1 MQNKINNSDLI
12 NTIDIIN
19 QYLLG
24 NENLQSLQETISKL
38 NNNLQTKQKYNW
50 IIK

>member
-1 MQNKINNSDLI
+1 MQSNINNSDLI

-38 NNNLQTKQKYNW
+38 NNKLQTK
-50 IIK
+50 

>member
-12 NTIDIIN
+12 TTIDIIN

-38 NNNLQTKQKYNW
+38 NNNLQTK
-50 IIK
+50 

>member
-1 MQNKINNSDLI
+1 MQSNLNSDLI

-24 NENLQSLQETISKL
+24 NENIQSLQETISKL
-38 NNNLQTKQKYNW
+38 NNKINK
-50 IIK
+50 

>member
-1 MQNKINNSDLI
+1 MQSNINNSDLI

-24 NENLQSLQETISKL
+24 NENINSLQETISKL
-38 NNNLQTKQKYNW
+38 NNILQTK
-50 IIK
+50 

>member
-38 NNNLQTKQKYNW
+38 NNNLQTK
-50 IIK
+50 

>member
-1 MQNKINNSDLI
+1 MQSNINNSDLI

-24 NENLQSLQETISKL
+24 NENINSLQETISKL
-38 NNNLQTKQKYNW
+38 NNNLQTK
-50 IIK
+50 

>member
-1 MQNKINNSDLI
+1 MQSNINNSDLI

-38 NNNLQTKQKYNW
+38 NNNLQTK
-50 IIK
+50 

>member
-1 MQNKINNSDLI
+1 MQSNLI

-24 NENLQSLQETISKL
+24 NENIDSLKETISEL
-38 NNNLQTKQKYNW
+38 NNILQTK
-50 IIK
+50 

>member
-1 MQNKINNSDLI
+1 MQSNFNNSDLI

-38 NNNLQTKQKYNW
+38 NNNLQTK
-50 IIK
+50 

>member
-1 MQNKINNSDLI
+1 MQSNINNSDLI

-38 NNNLQTKQKYNW
+38 NTFYKQNN
-50 IIK
+50 IAIG

>member
-1 MQNKINNSDLI
+1 MQSNLI

-24 NENLQSLQETISKL
+24 NENIDSLKETISKL
-38 NNNLQTKQKYNW
+38 NNILQTK
-50 IIK
+50 

>member
-1 MQNKINNSDLI
+1 MQSNINNSDLI

-24 NENLQSLQETISKL
+24 NENLHSLQETISKL
-38 NNNLQTKQKYNW
+38 NNKLQTK
-50 IIK
+50 

>member
-1 MQNKINNSDLI
+1 MQNNFNNSDLI

-38 NNNLQTKQKYNW
+38 NNKINK
-50 IIK
+50 

>member
-1 MQNKINNSDLI
+1 MQTNFNNSDLI
-12 NTIDIIN
+12 TTIDIIN

-38 NNNLQTKQKYNW
+38 NNKINK
-50 IIK
+50 

>member
-1 MQNKINNSDLI
+1 MQNTINNSDLI

-38 NNNLQTKQKYNW
+38 NNKLQTK
-50 IIK
+50 

>member
-19 QYLLG
+19 QFLLG

-38 NNNLQTKQKYNW
+38 NNKINK
-50 IIK
+50 

>member
-19 QYLLG
+19 QYLHG

-38 NNNLQTKQKYNW
+38 NNKINK
-50 IIK
+50 

>member
-1 MQNKINNSDLI
+1 MQSNLI

-24 NENLQSLQETISKL
+24 NENINSLQETISKL
-38 NNNLQTKQKYNW
+38 NNILQTK
-50 IIK
+50 

>member
-1 MQNKINNSDLI
+1 MQSNINNSDLI

-24 NENLQSLQETISKL
+24 NENIQSLQETISKL
-38 NNNLQTKQKYNW
+38 NNNLQTK
-50 IIK
+50 

>member
-1 MQNKINNSDLI
+1 MQNNINNYDLI

-38 NNNLQTKQKYNW
+38 NNNLQTNKV
-50 IIK
+50 IIG

>member
-1 MQNKINNSDLI
+1 MQNNINNSDLI

-38 NNNLQTKQKYNW
+38 NNNLQTK
-50 IIK
+50 

>member
-1 MQNKINNSDLI
+1 MQNNITNSDLL

-24 NENLQSLQETISKL
+24 NENIQSLQETISEL
-38 NNNLQTKQKYNW
+38 NTKLQTK
-50 IIK
+50 

>member
-1 MQNKINNSDLI
+1 MQNNINNSDLI

-24 NENLQSLQETISKL
+24 NENIQSLKETISKL
-38 NNNLQTKQKYNW
+38 NNNLQTK
-50 IIK
+50 